1 MICCVFCTFSYM
13 YKDHKAFFPPL
24 FSLELFQ
31 NQGTNTY
38 TVKWMN
44 YSDSSSCY
52 LMNNPVQTYC
62 SHLRYKNSFR
72 SHTGRGQLEVMWE
85 GVSMGTVMSKWGRVQ
100 GPRAVMQFV
109 PLFVRIT
116 VEIKGRTYNRIDYT
130 WPNEDLVWNRPPGK
144 KGRRT
149 KMLET
154 YIFNIL
160 LNYSLKVLHFLQTQ
174 PRLGLY
180 LSPFLHWLLW
190 VSMTV
195 ALIKS
200 QRRHIKNI
208 SNVLAPPAT
217 LPWFSHPGEK
227 CLKPLRCW
235 VWGKRRLGHIFN
247 LWIQCILISVVYF
260 HNSSIQFIVFLLAD
274 PKPLLK

>member
-1 MICCVFCTFSYM
+1 MNQNRWYVVFSVHFSTYIRITRP
-13 YKDHKAFFPPL
+13 FFPSL
-24 FSLELFQ
+24 YLELFQ

-52 LMNNPVQTYC
+52 LMNNPAQTYC

-109 PLFVRIT
+109 PPFVRIT

-144 KGRRT
+144 KGRKT

-190 VSMTV
+190 VSVTV

-200 QRRHIKNI
+200 QTRYIKNI
-208 SNVLAPPAT
+208 FKCSGSSCHSAMVQPPWSEVPEA
-217 LPWFSHPGEK
+217 LEVSGMRKKEVGAHF
-227 CLKPLRCW
+227 
-235 VWGKRRLGHIFN
+235 
-247 LWIQCILISVVYF
+247 
-260 HNSSIQFIVFLLAD
+260 
-274 PKPLLK
+274 